1 MVMRRVIAK
10 ALEELAAAS
19 EEQSRPRPRPTEL
32 YHLSDYLTDAKPRP
46 LPPPEV
52 EAQDEERPVRP
63 RASST
68 IPAMRRRRHSRRP
81 EIVRALSSS
90 AGVQQALIL
99 QEILGPPKALRPWDE
114 DPL

>member
-19 EEQSRPRPRPTEL
+19 VEQTRPRPRPTEF
-32 YHLSDYLTDAKPRP
+32 YNLSDYLTDAKPRP

-52 EAQDEERPVRP
+52 EAVNDERPARP
-63 RASST
+63 RPSGPV
-68 IPAMRRRRHSRRP
+68 PAPPRRRSSRRP

-90 AGVQQALIL
+90 AGVRQALVL

-114 DPL
+114 EPL